1 MGRRVHWERYEPGLA
16 LLVTFPDTVDLGNS
30 RRMSGIERLHKP
42 PRSTESN
49 TELAQTAVQLRWDH
63 VMCTSQ
69 SLETAS
75 A

>member
-1 MGRRVHWERYEPGLA
+1 MGRRVHWERYESGLA
-16 LLVTFPDTVDLGNS
+16 LLVTFTDTVDLGNS
-30 RRMSGIERLHKP
+30 RRMSGIERLHEP
-42 PRSTESN
+42 PRPTESN